1 MNSITLVA
9 AQINVIVGDIK
20 GNTKKILQ
28 AIHDSVEKHHADII
42 IFPELALTGYSPED
56 ILFRHT
62 IFLLV

>member
-42 IFPELALTGYSPED
+42 IFPELALTGYSP
-56 ILFRHT
+56 
-62 IFLLV
+62 